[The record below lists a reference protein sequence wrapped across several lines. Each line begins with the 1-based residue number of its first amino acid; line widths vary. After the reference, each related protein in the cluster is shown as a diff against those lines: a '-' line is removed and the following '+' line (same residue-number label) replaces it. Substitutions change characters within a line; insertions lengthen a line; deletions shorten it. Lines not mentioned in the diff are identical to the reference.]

1 GCLAHRAEVTARSFS
16 KHESCTTEENPG
28 GQRAGNCQ
36 RRSFPRKSGKAPPC
50 LCDAVGFAAV
60 DRFCVCSDHCD
71 PGGGGGTHHDRRW
84 RSDAPGGCPGHD
96 RPASDH
102 SKNPAGTECATQQ
115 YLHRHNRSHRASHVT
130 AASTTCCKGLT
141 FLVSCRTDGPC
152 VCDRH
157 RVRVPSVPA
166 LEEGSRDHRCS
177 RVRWSRWQGSSCLR
191 VFVSLCACCAQVMG
205 VKPMA

>member
-1 GCLAHRAEVTARSFS
+1 GCLPHRAGQTPGAFS
-16 KHESCTTEENPG
+16 KHDPCTTEENPV

-36 RRSFPRKSGKAPPC
+36 RRSFPRNSGKTPPC

-60 DRFCVCSDHCD
+60 DRFCLCSDHCD

-102 SKNPAGTECATQQ
+102 SKNPAGTGCATQQ

-141 FLVSCRTDGPC
+141 FLVSCRNRWALAC
-152 VCDRH
+152 VTAQGAGAVCSCSGR
-157 RVRVPSVPA
+157 RFEGSSVPTCQVEPVA
-166 LEEGSRDHRCS
+166 GF
-177 RVRWSRWQGSSCLR
+177 
-191 VFVSLCACCAQVMG
+191 FVSLCACCAQVMG